1 MHLSTEI
8 SPVSEIQGATEDLYL
23 HKLTVALDVLVSLEL
38 LYLQEVR
45 YKGLLMNLHLV
56 KSLYL

>member
-38 LYLQEVR
+38 LYLQDVR
-45 YKGLLMNLHLV
+45 YKGLLMNLHLD

>member
-45 YKGLLMNLHLV
+45 YKGLLMNLHLD